1 MRYGMYR
8 IDLDPLRN
16 IAPRNPTQ
24 TSYLRF
30 LENPS
35 LPMKTMF
42 EDAVEEFE
50 DSMEL
55 PDLTKTYY
63 TDLLEEDDD
72 D

>member
-1 MRYGMYR
+1 MRYGAYKV
-8 IDLDPLRN
+8 DPLRN
-16 IAPRNPTQ
+16 IFPRNPTQ

-35 LPMKTMF
+35 EPIKTLY
-42 EDAVEEFE
+42 EESEENFK
-50 DSMEL
+50 DSMEM

-63 TDLLEEDDD
+63 TELLEEDDD